1 MCVSISSGS
10 SRDVG
15 LWRALGV
22 AMLGTSRMRS
32 CCWKSILAHLSAGS
46 GNGPRTVFILG
57 GTFLQ
62 QYSSRFF
69 FFKYR
74 ESVCCRTHGSFL
86 LRVVLCRGKICRA
99 GPLSFSS
106 SSSTPALG
114 LPALGSAICAAGK
127 EPQTLG
133 FLVASHLHHNL
144 LQTVSSWPSIATCMQ
159 QALKPLPFFSCLEA
173 VSGTVS
179 TFPTYIYP
187 QITSGC
193 SGANYPLHGTAS
205 TTSGNRGSPAVPFLF
220 AGAVW
225 GENRAGPQPTG
236 IDPFSRLSFPFL
248 ANEGV
253 SPPSSAGQFPSD
265 VLLRCLTKYY

>member
-1 MCVSISSGS
+1 MWVSISSGS

-62 QYSSRFF
+62 QYSSRFFF

-159 QALKPLPFFSCLEA
+159 QALKPLPSLAWKQFLGLSLHSPRIFTHKSHLAA
-173 VSGTVS
+173 VVLITPFMGLLPPLQATVG
-179 TFPTYIYP
+179 P
-187 QITSGC
+187 QQCPSSSRGPYVERTGL
-193 SGANYPLHGTAS
+193 APNPQAS
-205 TTSGNRGSPAVPFLF
+205 TPFPGSH
-220 AGAVW
+220 
-225 GENRAGPQPTG
+225 
-236 IDPFSRLSFPFL
+236 FPFL
-248 ANEGV
+248 QMKGFPL
-253 SPPSSAGQFPSD
+253 PPQQDNFPVMRS
-265 VLLRCLTKYY
+265 